1 MFNLIWKKLEDEKDQ
16 SFKTI
21 YYQQMFL
28 YLVGEEHIMEALKWL
43 SDNKVR
49 TPEGNVIEGVALQ
62 QEDRHRIIRC
72 LFALP
77 DFDQKEKDKVLAQ
90 ELEKDTSQKAKLL
103 EKTCYALTPTKERK
117 LEVWN
122 TLFAEKQTISYY
134 ERSALIAGFW
144 HYKQSE
150 VLAPYYEKFL
160 QALPKI
166 AERGDNDY
174 KKAIVSGMCPHF
186 GLSFEFLDHLD
197 ELGKKYESD
206 LKYDQFVR
214 ALKDRAE
221 QLRIQ
226 KEVKDFAASR
236 N

>member
-103 EKTCYALTPTKERK
+103 EKLRLMKESLDDKELENEHLTREVNQIKRAQITAEKKMRSVQKERD
-117 LEVWN
+117 EIE
-122 TLFAEKQTISYY
+122 AELTN
-134 ERSALIAGFW
+134 L
-144 HYKQSE
+144 
-150 VLAPYYEKFL
+150 
-160 QALPKI
+160 
-166 AERGDNDY
+166 
-174 KKAIVSGMCPHF
+174 
-186 GLSFEFLDHLD
+186 
-197 ELGKKYESD
+197 
-206 LKYDQFVR
+206 
-214 ALKDRAE
+214 
-221 QLRIQ
+221 
-226 KEVKDFAASR
+226 
-236 N
+236 